1 MINFVSKVYEL
12 KFDNDK
18 MEELIPKITELFL
31 RYGVKSVTMDDIARE
46 LGISKKTLYLH
57 FMDKKDVVMKSI
69 EHTLKHQ
76 KCMMDQLSEQS
87 FDNAIDVLMKV
98 SQQLITTQNKV
109 NQNVNYDLQKYYP
122 EAWEKIR
129 IFRQD
134 HVFNSIK
141 QNINR
146 GIEEGVYRTDFNV
159 DVICYLYVS
168 HIENSYTELIVK
180 TEIPF
185 EELLKTLF
193 MYHIRGI
200 ASAKGI
206 EYIENKILNTKHN
219 K

>member
-1 MINFVSKVYEL
+1 
-12 KFDNDK
+12 

-57 FMDKKDVVMKSI
+57 FTDKKDVVMKSI
-69 EHTLKHQ
+69 EYTLKHQ
-76 KCMMDQLSEQS
+76 KCEMDALSERS

-98 SQQLITTQNKV
+98 SQQLITTQSKV
-109 NQNVNYDLQKYYP
+109 NQSVNFDLQKYYP
-122 EAWEKIR
+122 EAWEKISK
-129 IFRQD
+129 FRQD
-134 HVFNSIK
+134 HVFSSIK

-146 GIEEGVYRTDFNV
+146 GIEEGVYREDFNV

-168 HIENSYTELIVK
+168 HIENSYNELIAK
-180 TEIPF
+180 AEIPF
-185 EELLKTLF
+185 DELLKTLF

-206 EYIENKILNTKHN
+206 IYIEENIIKQNTIK
-219 K
+219 